1 MDKRYQFNV
10 DGKTYFKNVAP
21 QNEEKF
27 LELYGQYEPTLISD
41 EPGKSQGT
49 SQSQNN
55 QQENTDLSLED
66 TSSVSQKKKDKSEAY
81 FTANQFS
88 FENVKKVGAED
99 AKPLEYKIDNEGNRL
114 YYKAGG
120 TDATGSRIEPGFYK
134 EVEYDYDRSLGV
146 RFEHDS
152 YGKILDNVAYG
163 ANTVVQALPSLK
175 DKEEREKT
183 KRFMKNRVNNIPED
197 LYSQLVSA
205 SQVTADF
212 FTMDLDGIQSEKEK
226 AVRQRAEE
234 FIIDMYENLE
244 KIEADGEGVV
254 TPLGTLKRKDA
265 GVGIV
270 KGAKQASAA
279 DVLSGVF
286 GAATNMA
293 TTYIPAAMTGGLSL
307 PVQIAAPMYTE
318 YNKSKAKSI
327 YGDDPEAIKKLVE
340 SGQTEVAVPLALG
353 AVATGLEYVGFK
365 GLERYISSVPG
376 KGKMFAE
383 LLYTGSR
390 EGLTE
395 LGQVGVETLNSE
407 LGGGKTIEE
416 ASKKAWDVMTSDEGV
431 EMFLNGFLG
440 STQVGVAGRTTKSL
454 VNRALRNDEV
464 SIGEV
469 NDKIS
474 NLAALNNQKNTAR
487 NKDVKDAIDLDIK
500 AAEKDLRDYVT
511 NKRKI
516 SDILTSDQK
525 LGLINILNEKDNITS
540 KIDKLKDQLQNKEI
554 TNKDYGYAVRSL
566 NNQNKRLNLEID
578 NIKKQA
584 TQAAAQRTTESVK
597 KQIKQAGL
605 EGEVTEL
612 TADEISKLDEEGLD
626 SKSAATSF
634 GFIKQKPDNSFEIVL
649 NKDKPMEG
657 TAAHEF
663 MHAVLFKT
671 LGGNSE
677 LQTNLGD
684 ALEQHVTTLGGDLTN
699 VGKRLAQYGKW
710 QKDKDGNITGFEKD
724 ANFGEE
730 TITIMSES
738 ILDGSLKFNEGFF
751 TKIGDVVRRFSQNYL
766 GKEIKF
772 NTGKD
777 VYNFIKDYN
786 NSIKTGKV
794 NKAIIQVAKEGAKG
808 KLVEK
813 KTETVAKETV
823 TQQSKDAKPNVDD
836 LGSKTRW
843 NNNTWKK
850 EGADKA
856 IQEIKNKRLIDGLIA
871 AKYKV
876 RPVPA
881 NFVDDVLNSTFFVNH
896 VRSFNPEVNDSL
908 FGWINSQI
916 RNKAGSVFNQN
927 EKGKIPKE
935 VKTVEADA
943 RTTEGQP
950 VIQVEDVSANM
961 ETLTDNIN
969 YFETEVQPE
978 STESKAEQ
986 SKLRKEIGIGNL
998 GKSEIFK
1005 KVKTALATSKAV
1017 DEKGFLKS
1025 YENNLANLLEP
1036 TIARI
1041 LNDPAKLK
1049 KFRKGILEAIP
1060 IKTLVQMQKFLPE
1073 KIFVKD
1079 HGRQTNLTNLSKF
1092 VEKGLLPADILN
1104 NTPESKKRRAAGVR
1118 VYERLDT
1125 TTKQFEN
1132 YIDAPVVDTKTGK
1145 RSGTRGNNR
1154 AKIISEV
1161 SKAIGRDATP
1171 EALTP
1176 EFVEDYLNIKDLKG
1190 KITPERVIEKIS
1202 EQIERPPTLQ
1212 FSKNTSEVESIF
1224 IKSLFDIEVN
1234 GKDKILGI
1242 YNIDKT
1248 FKIKDEKDIDVY
1260 VEALK
1265 TDVFK
1270 LGPKEM
1276 WFGPKG
1282 GTAFTS
1288 SAKNIGMS
1296 SSDPLWPKFVKKIK
1310 DLEKDP
1316 NIKYGSAIPGVK
1328 PSEVWTLRNKYN
1340 TLLKDPATI
1349 RRNKK
1354 QIIEFNKKVAAIHET
1369 LWGRINDSIKKDKQ
1383 SARAIATYLGL
1394 VANDRAH
1401 WHKLGAQVEGFSKKI
1416 TGARYEL
1423 EHAMPATNAYLY
1435 LLDAALAENVN
1446 FEAAYSLLVDNYKLI
1461 ALDKAMDNKL
1471 RNARTEKGYSLQRRM
1486 PDNWSVVDG
1495 RWHQRYFNEI
1505 VGKQN
1510 KGIDPASIETL
1521 DGQTF
1526 ADKFNI
1532 NADGLPSIIQES
1544 KSNINNITN
1553 AKKAQDNIY
1562 KFSKDDKAKG
1572 MSTFDFDETVGVSE
1586 NFVIAKKGND
1596 VQRIASNEWPFVG
1609 EQLAKDGYKF
1619 DFSDFNKVTKGKPG
1633 PLFEKMKNQ
1642 IKKYGPENV
1651 FILTARAPQSEQ
1663 AIHDWLKSNGINIPR
1678 KNVTGLGRSEGQAKA
1693 DWMLEKFAEGY
1704 NDMYFVDDAL
1714 PNVKAVKDVLDQLD
1728 IKSKVVQ
1735 AKIKFS
1741 KDGPLD
1747 FNKILEQSKGVYAG
1761 KKFSAQ
1767 EARKIGVG
1775 KGRLKFFVPPSAED
1789 FKGLVYS
1796 FLGRGREGDAHAAWF
1811 KEKLFDPFAK
1821 GIREWNNYKQAMS
1834 DDYQAI
1840 KKQFKTVG
1848 KKLNKKVPGTV
1859 FTNDNAVRVY
1869 LWDKAGFEIP
1879 GITELQI
1886 EKLVNHVNNNS
1897 DLKNFADALGVIS
1910 RVPEG
1915 YIKPEGYWAVQSVAS
1930 DLSNTVLK
1938 AGRKDFLAEWIENK
1952 NIVFSEENLN
1962 KIEAIYGTD
1971 FRDALENM
1979 LHRMET
1985 GTNRPSGKSKQVN
1998 MWLDWVNG
2006 SVAATMFVNV
2016 RSAAL
2021 QTISTVNFV
2030 NMSDNNIFKAAAAF
2044 ANQPQYWK
2052 DFAYIF
2058 NSPMLKQRRAG
2069 LQIDVS
2075 ASEITKAYNQGKSK
2089 PEAILAY
2096 LLEKGFLPTQIAD
2109 SFAISMGGAGFY
2121 RNRIKTYLK
2130 KGMSEAKAKKQ
2141 AWLDFQEVA
2150 EETQQSSRPDL
2161 ISMQQA
2167 GPMGRLIL
2175 AWQNTPMQMTR
2186 LTKKALSDLVKRR
2199 KTPGYNQI
2207 QSDMGNISSIIYY
2220 GVAQNLIFGA
2230 LQTGLMFLLFGW
2242 DEDEER
2248 KKKLELR
2255 TLNGALDTLLRG
2267 TGIYG
2272 AAVSTLKNVLL
2283 KWKEEREGP
2292 AWKRDDWNVAQEAI
2306 NLSPPIGSKMRKLIG
2321 AIRTEKWNKGVSKEI
2336 GFRIENPNLS
2346 IAANWT
2352 EALTNI
2358 PVARVVNK
2366 ANNVEEALNS
2376 NNDIWQRVALVSGW
2390 SRWSVGVEDEEL
2402 KAAKEAVK
2410 EKREQKKEEERK
2422 KKKEE
2427 KKKEEQKKAPKRY
2440 KCRKRKADGNR
2451 CKNTTTHKSQYCY
2464 AHR

>member
-1 MDKRYQFNV
+1 MDKRYQFTI

-21 QNEEKF
+21 ENEEKF
-27 LELYGQYEPTLISD
+27 FELYGEYNPTLESD
-41 EPGKSQGT
+41 ELGKSQGT

-55 QQENTDLSLED
+55 QQENTGFNLEDGSLESRIAND
-66 TSSVSQKKKDKSEAY
+66 EASEEEISNYIDNYAKTYLNDDGTDKEPELGAWENFQNNLSNSLEMAGDVKEFWFLEGFGDKSYEEVAEEGNLGARSGLSIASTMIWEGVFGREKLKEYKEKNPNFLEAGTSDSEIFKKTIENFEQEREDRKETMTFKQADSVGDYMSVISGAIANVGGSVVYNLGTLGTGFFMDFASDNFIEANKIKAESKGKTLDQLLKDDEADIASPLKIAAVQTGLELFAVNKLLKPLGKGGTKVLGKKLTKKIPNSKSTRVGLDVLSSGSTEAVTEMSQYGLEYYNKKLAEAKAKDKYFNHAATIADGMFSEEGVESALQGFFGGGGLRGGAY
-81 FTANQFS
+81 SAKAIGQIRKNVSEVDVEKDLNNLVKLRKRYNDTKDEDVKAGLEASISTLEDNIKSKIKNGNEIYQSLSKEGISEIENLGDLADMTAYRISQLNKKFKNNKISKQEHTAALEGLTNKFNEHRS
-88 FENVKKVGAED
+88 KILSTITTKKVKG
-99 AKPLEYKIDNEGNRL
+99 I
-114 YYKAGG
+114 
-120 TDATGSRIEPGFYK
+120 IE
-134 EVEYDYDRSLGV
+134 E
-146 RFEHDS
+146 
-152 YGKILDNVAYG
+152 A
-163 ANTVVQALPSLK
+163 
-175 DKEEREKT
+175 
-183 KRFMKNRVNNIPED
+183 
-197 LYSQLVSA
+197 
-205 SQVTADF
+205 
-212 FTMDLDGIQSEKEK
+212 DLDGK
-226 AVRQRAEE
+226 
-234 FIIDMYENLE
+234 
-244 KIEADGEGVV
+244 V
-254 TPLGTLKRKDA
+254 T
-265 GVGIV
+265 
-270 KGAKQASAA
+270 
-279 DVLSGVF
+279 
-286 GAATNMA
+286 
-293 TTYIPAAMTGGLSL
+293 
-307 PVQIAAPMYTE
+307 E
-318 YNKSKAKSI
+318 
-327 YGDDPEAIKKLVE
+327 
-340 SGQTEVAVPLALG
+340 
-353 AVATGLEYVGFK
+353 
-365 GLERYISSVPG
+365 
-376 KGKMFAE
+376 
-383 LLYTGSR
+383 
-390 EGLTE
+390 
-395 LGQVGVETLNSE
+395 
-407 LGGGKTIEE
+407 
-416 ASKKAWDVMTSDEGV
+416 MTSE
-431 EMFLNGFLG
+431 
-440 STQVGVAGRTTKSL
+440 
-454 VNRALRNDEV
+454 
-464 SIGEV
+464 
-469 NDKIS
+469 
-474 NLAALNNQKNTAR
+474 
-487 NKDVKDAIDLDIK
+487 
-500 AAEKDLRDYVT
+500 
-511 NKRKI
+511 
-516 SDILTSDQK
+516 
-525 LGLINILNEKDNITS
+525 
-540 KIDKLKDQLQNKEI
+540 
-554 TNKDYGYAVRSL
+554 
-566 NNQNKRLNLEID
+566 
-578 NIKKQA
+578 
-584 TQAAAQRTTESVK
+584 
-597 KQIKQAGL
+597 
-605 EGEVTEL
+605 
-612 TADEISKLDEEGLD
+612 EISKLDEEGLD

-634 GFIKQKPDNSFEIVL
+634 GFIKQQLDGGFEIIL

-671 LGGNSE
+671 LGANSE

-699 VGKRLAQYGKW
+699 VGRRLAQYGKW

-772 NTGKD
+772 NTGRD

-823 TQQSKDAKPNVDD
+823 TQQSKDAKPSVDN

-856 IQEIKNKRLIDGLIA
+856 IQEIKNKGLIDGLIA

-943 RTTEGQP
+943 RTIEGQP

-986 SKLRKEIGIGNL
+986 SKLRREIGIGNL
-998 GKSEIFK
+998 GKGEIFK
-1005 KVKTALATSKAV
+1005 KVRTALATSKAA
-1017 DEKGFLKS
+1017 DEKGFIKD
-1025 YENNLANLLEP
+1025 YEKNLASLLEP

-1049 KFRKGILEAIP
+1049 KFRRGILEAIP

-1154 AKIISEV
+1154 AKVISEV

-1190 KITPERVIEKIS
+1190 KITPEKVIEKIS
-1202 EQIERPPTLQ
+1202 EQIDRKPTLQ
-1212 FSKNTSEVESIF
+1212 FSKDQKEGFYMGVKNLANHWS
-1224 IKSLFDIEVN
+1224 K
-1234 GKDKILGI
+1234 
-1242 YNIDKT
+1242 
-1248 FKIKDEKDIDVY
+1248 
-1260 VEALK
+1260 K
-1265 TDVFK
+1265 TDVSTSMLESFTKYSDDKATYNGVFDPKTGESIMEAKTRFTIEFLEENPQFINYLMQSGLGSVSRSTYGSKEFFMNIVETALSPIKNEIK
-1270 LGPKEM
+1270 LNRYNYLKNKKQQPGKIDLNKKEQVVEDKKLDNLKDYFIAIQNFIQTRPRAAALFISFYEDGGAAGM
-1276 WFGPKG
+1276 GSTVRVSFPYKIRTIDQKTRKPNYKADMREEHNHPANQIHSALLYAAMEGNVEEAFVGIRASVMQGAITLDADNLVNKG
-1282 GTAFTS
+1282 E
-1288 SAKNIGMS
+1288 KNIYGQKLNLTSAAPDVWFDNVLPRVLSGDLKLEDGMGAVVRLAIQGVNLNELEIVGTKKTLAEHFNVGVDIKKM
-1296 SSDPLWPKFVKKIK
+1296 SDAQIERLIPVQNDLIIKQLKGEITKQEAKEEISAASKVKYSKSFSDVKKI
-1310 DLEKDP
+1310 
-1316 NIKYGSAIPGVK
+1316 N
-1328 PSEVWTLRNKYN
+1328 N
-1340 TLLKDPATI
+1340 T
-1349 RRNKK
+1349 
-1354 QIIEFNKKVAAIHET
+1354 
-1369 LWGRINDSIKKDKQ
+1369 
-1383 SARAIATYLGL
+1383 
-1394 VANDRAH
+1394 
-1401 WHKLGAQVEGFSKKI
+1401 
-1416 TGARYEL
+1416 
-1423 EHAMPATNAYLY
+1423 
-1435 LLDAALAENVN
+1435 
-1446 FEAAYSLLVDNYKLI
+1446 
-1461 ALDKAMDNKL
+1461 
-1471 RNARTEKGYSLQRRM
+1471 
-1486 PDNWSVVDG
+1486 
-1495 RWHQRYFNEI
+1495 
-1505 VGKQN
+1505 
-1510 KGIDPASIETL
+1510 
-1521 DGQTF
+1521 
-1526 ADKFNI
+1526 
-1532 NADGLPSIIQES
+1532 
-1544 KSNINNITN
+1544 
-1553 AKKAQDNIY
+1553 KKAQDNIY
-1562 KFSKDDKAKG
+1562 KFSKDDKARG

-1586 NFVIAKKGND
+1586 NFVIAKKGKD
-1596 VQRIASNEWPFVG
+1596 IKRIASNEWPFVG
-1609 EQLAKDGYKF
+1609 EDLAAQGYDF

-1651 FILTARAPQSEQ
+1651 FILTARNPQSEQ

-1678 KNVTGLGRSEGQAKA
+1678 KNVTGLGNSTGQAKA

-1714 PNVKAVKDVLDQLD
+1714 PNVKAVKDVLEQLD

-1735 AKIKFS
+1735 AKIKFI

-1789 FKGLVYS
+1789 FKGLTYS
-1796 FLGRGREGDAHAAWF
+1796 FLGRGREGDVHAAWF
-1811 KEKLFDPFAK
+1811 KENLFDPFAK
-1821 GIREWNNYKQAMS
+1821 GIREWNTYKQAMS
-1834 DDYQAI
+1834 DDYQAV

-1859 FTNDNAVRVY
+1859 FTNDNAIRVY

-1879 GITELQI
+1879 GITESQI
-1886 EKLVNHVNNNS
+1886 EKLVNHVDKNS

-1915 YIKPEGYWAVQSVAS
+1915 YVKPEGYWAVQSIAS

-1985 GTNRPSGKSKQVN
+1985 GTNRPGGKSKQVN
-1998 MWLDWVNG
+1998 MWLDWING
-2006 SVAATMFVNV
+2006 SVAATMFINI

-2030 NMSDNNIFKAAAAF
+2030 NMSDNNMFKAAAAF

-2052 DFAYIF
+2052 DFSYIF

-2075 ASEITKAYNQGKSK
+2075 ASEITKAFNEGKSK

-2130 KGMSEAKAKKQ
+2130 KGMSEAEAKKQ

-2292 AWKRDDWNVAQEAI
+2292 AWKRDDWNIAQEAI

-2321 AIRTEKWNKGVSKEI
+2321 AIRTEKYNKGVSKEI

-2358 PVARVVNK
+2358 PVARVVSK

-2402 KAAKEAVK
+2402 KAAKEVVK
-2410 EKREQKKEEERK
+2410 EKRAEEKKKQTK

-2427 KKKEEQKKAPKRY
+2427 KKKEEQKKAPKKYR
-2440 KCRKRKADGNR
+2440 CRKRKDDGNR
-2451 CKNTTTHKSQYCY
+2451 CKNSTTHKSQYCY